1 MPVGYCALRV
11 LNRMG
16 VKSESAKGYESQF
29 GVNLRMQK
37 PLEIGGGVHALMA
50 EPTDAN
56 TPMDSIFGTSMQYLL
71 TEARNTL
78 GLNQGE
84 FAMFVLDQP
93 DMPPSMP
100 TIMVAEKANLGQQLV
115 AGRLS
120 TLGVCEILNLNR
132 SSQVDVYSTI
142 VANMYFNT
150 YKAKIDAETAIVR
163 VIRQPAH
170 GSLEPNPGWNEA
182 RYVPNDGYIGKDFF
196 ILEVE
201 GNGYKVRLQY
211 FLLVTADDG
220 EVNNP
225 ACKTPGQI
233 PGHWKISLN
242 PAPDYTSDIQPLLT
256 YTGISGSV
264 AVDIAVLPG
273 TAVARV
279 GRNNQRALRRTKN
292 PPILAPCLTIDAP
305 GTRAAPIFSL

>member
-1 MPVGYCALRV
+1 MLVADLPPVPAQETPIVWMQTVPRFGEDGARLDGVRNEATCGAMPVGYCALR
-11 LNRMG
+11 G
-16 VKSESAKGYESQF
+16 
-29 GVNLRMQK
+29 
-37 PLEIGGGVHALMA
+37 
-50 EPTDAN
+50 
-56 TPMDSIFGTSMQYLL
+56 
-71 TEARNTL
+71 L

-182 RYVPNDGYIGKDFF
+182 RYVPNDGYTGKDFF

-233 PGHWKISLN
+233 PGHWKIFLN

-256 YTGISGSV
+256 YTGISNFITLN
-264 AVDIAVLPG
+264 IADLPG
-273 TAVARV
+273 TAVAQTS
-279 GRNNQRALRRTKN
+279 G
-292 PPILAPCLTIDAP
+292 PTITFDDNAAGFGWFVDATP
-305 GTRAAPIFSL
+305 GQPA